1 MKLTLPFP
9 PSVNGLY
16 ATNFKTK
23 RRFKSKKYTEWCG
36 VAIWSASKGVPI
48 KGKVKALYEFGRPD
62 KRRRDVANYEKAVS
76 DILVTAGVIEDDS
89 LIEEITLRW
98 ADVEGVEVTIT
109 EYDDGVLQ
117 DV

>member
-1 MKLTLPFP
+1 MKITLPFP

-23 RRFKSKKYTEWCG
+23 RRFKSKQYGEWLN
-36 VAIWSASKGVPI
+36 VATVELAYVRGTFGEPVR
-48 KGKVKALYEFGRPD
+48 VLYEFGRPD

-76 DILVTAGVIEDDS
+76 DFLVSEGILVDDS

-98 ADVEGVEVTIT
+98 ADVEGVEITIT
-109 EYDDGVLQ
+109 EITN
-117 DV
+117 

>member
-1 MKLTLPFP
+1 MVSP
-9 PSVNGLY
+9 Y
-16 ATNFKTK
+16 
-23 RRFKSKKYTEWCG
+23 G
-36 VAIWSASKGVPI
+36 VLQ
-48 KGKVKALYEFGRPD
+48 KALYEFGRPD

>member
-23 RRFKSKKYTEWCG
+23 RRFKSKKYTEWGNLALCHLN
-36 VAIWSASKGVPI
+36 GVPSI
-48 KGKVKALYEFGRPD
+48 HGKVKVLDEVGRPD

-76 DILVTAGVIEDDS
+76 DTLVTADILDDDS

-98 ADVEGVEVTIT
+98 ADVEGVEITIT

-117 DV
+117 DL